1 MAGCA
6 KHFPGLGGGTFDS
19 HFVTPR
25 IRRGNQ
31 LWTEDLRVYEELK
44 RDTPMVMV
52 NHASYP
58 DQKGGD
64 RPASASS
71 FWIKTVL
78 RRRIG
83 YRGLIVSDDLEMG
96 GILKFMPVDRAA
108 VAAVSAGTDLMLI
121 CHSAEL
127 ILRSYEALVSEAE
140 RSAAFR
146 TLLLARAKEVARK
159 QSRLYARGA
168 SKALTAKQL
177 LALKE
182 RILQFGERVA
192 VLAKNDAID
201 PRAMAPA
208 ETS

>member
-1 MAGCA
+1 MREALPRA
-6 KHFPGLGGGTFDS
+6 WVRGTFDS

-25 IRRGNQ
+25 IRRGKQ
-31 LWTEDLRVYEELK
+31 LWSEDLRVYEELH

-52 NHASYP
+52 NHAAYP

-78 RRRIG
+78 RERIG

-96 GILKFMPVDRAA
+96 GILEFMPVDQAA
-108 VAAVSAGTDLMLI
+108 VAAVRAGTDLMLI

-146 TLLLARAKEVARK
+146 TLLAGAGERSGAEAGAALAGGG
-159 QSRLYARGA
+159 SR
-168 SKALTAKQL
+168 ALTAKQL
-177 LALKE
+177 PRSKE
-182 RILQFGERVA
+182 RILRFGERVA
-192 VLAKNDAID
+192 ALAKNDAID
-201 PRAMAPA
+201 PRATAPA